1 MLWLQG
7 YVPRKVFTIFS
18 RYWLQAFTTY
28 LTQPVPFPQ
37 SNARSSL
44 FRYGTHFSPHPP
56 ILTEYFR
63 DSLHPGHIGLQ
74 RYPQVRVCTAWENH
88 LRYAKRPWRSSN
100 QNSARSVYNAG
111 GSKNLRREL
120 KHAARLLGKN
130 IIRNSILSITGC
142 SETAQ
147 WRYQLNGETKH
158 PTSRRELKPL
168 MCRTWCRLFA
178 FSCRLALLLFSPFP
192 V

>member
-44 FRYGTHFSPHPP
+44 FRNGTHFSPHPP
-56 ILTEYFR
+56 ILIEYFR
-63 DSLHPGHIGLQ
+63 GSLHPGHIGLQ
-74 RYPQVRVCTAWENH
+74 RYPTSTCMHCTRES
-88 LRYAKRPWRSSN
+88 PWRSSN
-100 QNSARSVYNAG
+100 KNSARSVFNAG

-178 FSCRLALLLFSPFP
+178 FSCRLALLLFSLFP